1 MKVSIIMSFKYRPT
15 LIRTL
20 ESWKNL
26 NTLGLSG
33 IEFLF
38 CDNASQDAATAK
50 YVVESSELPI
60 SHYQRNDIPVCANR
74 NWNSLYK
81 QSTGDFVIFTMQD
94 EIISTKLIIHRMLNC
109 IEKGY
114 HDSSRI
120 SVLPYE
126 LNQEMTNALDL
137 IDWKNNPRLIED
149 LPGFWTDP
157 WCANT
162 TRHEAGLLMH
172 TTGMFREDWDYFG
185 LFREEDGYL
194 LQDRDIVLREQ
205 VLGKKVHTPDPR
217 TSVCSYH
224 QYHDRW
230 IPSEW
235 VRGPSFTYHTERQ
248 ARLLDPVEP
257 D

>member
-20 ESWKNL
+20 ESW
-26 NTLGLSG
+26 TGLVWDDV
-33 IEFLF
+33 EFLF
-38 CDNASQDAATAK
+38 CDNASQDATTAK
-50 YVVESSELPI
+50 FVVEASGLPI
-60 SHYQRNDIPVCANR
+60 THYQRNDIPVCANR

-81 QSTGDFVIFTMQD
+81 QCKGDFVIFTMQD
-94 EIISTKLIIHRMLNC
+94 EIISTKEIIQKMLACVKNS
-109 IEKGY
+109 K
-114 HDSSRI
+114 DNSRI

-126 LNQEMTNALDL
+126 LNQEMTTLLDRV
-137 IDWKNNPRLIED
+137 DWKTNPRLIEE
-149 LPGFWTDP
+149 LPGFWTDE
-157 WCANT
+157 WCANS

-172 TTGMFREDWDYFG
+172 TVGMFREDWDYFG

-224 QYHDRW
+224 QFHDRW
-230 IPSEW
+230 IPTEW
-235 VRGPSFTYHTERQ
+235 VRGPSFTYRTKRE